1 MAMTASVSNTAY
13 QKRRLR
19 GVGAGV
25 NRDLSHKDKHHL
37 LSRRLHNGKTAIF
50 TCVKAKGPS
59 TGSEQDNDTRER
71 DALFLRT
78 LYTH

>member
-19 GVGAGV
+19 GVGVGV
-25 NRDLSHKDKHHL
+25 NMDLRCKDKHHL
-37 LSRRLHNGKTAIF
+37 LSRRLHNRKAAIF

-59 TGSEQDNDTRER
+59 TGSEQDRDTQMR